1 MSNINGIINILKP
14 AGKSSFQVVSCVRRI
29 LSCRKAG
36 HTGTLDPSAVGVLPV
51 CLGKATKVIPYI
63 PEEEKEYMAEIVLG
77 KTTDTL
83 DAEGKILTENDE
95 WKKLGIP
102 EIEESIM
109 KFTGDIKQ
117 IPPMYSAIHHKG
129 KRLYKLARQ
138 GKEVEREAR
147 DVEIK
152 EIELLEINL
161 PIIKLRILCSKGT
174 YIRTLAD
181 DIGKELDCG
190 AYLSKLTRSKSG
202 PFFIKDAVTLD
213 ELDREKEKLLLSL
226 DFPLDFPKIFIKE
239 RVFELAK
246 NGSSLLP
253 DDLIS
258 LDINLDELA
267 DKDKYIL
274 VYYNNFFISI
284 SKVLNTEEGLEIK
297 PERVFNILI

>member
-14 AGKSSFQVVSCVRRI
+14 SGKTSFQVVSCVRRI

-36 HTGTLDPSAVGVLPV
+36 HTGTLDPSAMGVLPI

-63 PEEEKEYMAEIVLG
+63 PEEEKEYLAEIVLG

-83 DAEGKILTENDE
+83 DAEGKILSENQA
-95 WKKLGIP
+95 WKKIKKIH
-102 EIEESIM
+102 IEETIK
-109 KFTGDIKQ
+109 KFTGNIKQ

-147 DVEIK
+147 DVIIK
-152 EIELLEINL
+152 EIELLELDL

-181 DIGKELDCG
+181 DMGRELNCG

-202 PFFIKDAVTLD
+202 PFLIENAVTLD

-226 DFPLDFPKIFIKE
+226 DFPLDFPKVFIE
-239 RVFELAK
+239 ESVFELAK
-246 NGSSLLP
+246 NGSSLSP
-253 DDLIS
+253 EDLIS
-258 LDINLDELA
+258 LDINLDKLA
-267 DKDKYIL
+267 DKDKFLL
-274 VYYNNFFISI
+274 VYYKDFFISI

-297 PERVFNILI
+297 PERVFNISI

>member
-14 AGKSSFQVVSCVRRI
+14 SGKTSFQVVYCVRRI

-36 HTGTLDPSAVGVLPV
+36 HTGTLDPSARGVLPI

-63 PEEEKEYMAEIVLG
+63 PEEEKEYLAEIVLG

-83 DAEGKILTENDE
+83 DAEGKILSENEE
-95 WKKLGIP
+95 WKKIKKIH
-102 EIEESIM
+102 IEETIK
-109 KFTGDIKQ
+109 KFTGNIKQ

-147 DVEIK
+147 DVIIK
-152 EIELLEINL
+152 EIELLELDL

-181 DIGKELDCG
+181 DMGRELNCG

-202 PFFIKDAVTLD
+202 PFLIENAVTLD

-226 DFPLDFPKIFIKE
+226 DFPLDFPKVFIE
-239 RVFELAK
+239 ESVFELAK
-246 NGSSLLP
+246 NGSSLSP
-253 DDLIS
+253 EDFIS
-258 LDINLDELA
+258 LDINLDKLA
-267 DKDKYIL
+267 DKDKFLL
-274 VYYNNFFISI
+274 VYYKDFFISI

-297 PERVFNILI
+297 PERVFNISI